1 MYVSVIVPT
10 RNHCES
16 LRNTIASLQQ
26 LNFPNDLYEIII
38 IDNNSMD
45 DTRHVVEECKQQ
57 GKKEV
62 IYYEESRDGL
72 HYARHAGAQI
82 AKGDILAYT
91 DDDAICDPDWLSE
104 LTRPYTDPKVG
115 CVGGKVLPRFETKE
129 PAWAK
134 YSNFLYVLSILDR
147 GDEIVKV
154 NDAQI
159 YGCNYSIRKTV
170 LYDAGGFHPDSTP
183 PSLMRY
189 LGDGGVGLT
198 NKAIEK
204 IGRAHV

>member
-1 MYVSVIVPT
+1 
-10 RNHCES
+10 
-16 LRNTIASLQQ
+16 
-26 LNFPNDLYEIII
+26 
-38 IDNNSMD
+38 
-45 DTRHVVEECKQQ
+45 
-57 GKKEV
+57 
-62 IYYEESRDGL
+62 
-72 HYARHAGAQI
+72 
-82 AKGDILAYT
+82 
-91 DDDAICDPDWLSE
+91 
-104 LTRPYTDPKVG
+104 VG
-115 CVGGKVLPRFETKE
+115 CVGGTILPRFETKE

-134 YSNFLYVLSILDR
+134 YPNFLYVLSILDR

-198 NKAIEK
+198 NKAIERDYDVVYTPYAVVTHVIPQEK
-204 IGRAHV
+204 VTRDYFKRRAFIQGVCDSYIEIRKNGSVAPTESSLTDSVKSAFGHWLA